1 MSELFNVFKA
11 MEYNDREETL
21 YSIIRNVKKANIFQE
36 KAVQIERPRY
46 YHVGDKR
53 QLLIEHRNEHLNT
66 VYHEL
71 KKLNDISL
79 FVNKKKLFE
88 LPALELRPY
97 QEDCNDLMQCIMS
110 FISMAKAVK
119 QDQEKAKAI

>member
-11 MEYNDREETL
+11 MEYDDREETL

-71 KKLNDISL
+71 KKL
-79 FVNKKKLFE
+79 FE

-97 QEDCNDLMQCIMS
+97 QEDCTDLMQCIMS

-119 QDQEKAKAI
+119 QEQEKAKAI

>member
-110 FISMAKAVK
+110 VYLHG
-119 QDQEKAKAI
+119 

>member
-71 KKLNDISL
+71 KSLMTFLCLSIRKSFLNFRLWSL
-79 FVNKKKLFE
+79 DHIRRIVPILCS
-88 LPALELRPY
+88 A
-97 QEDCNDLMQCIMS
+97 
-110 FISMAKAVK
+110 
-119 QDQEKAKAI
+119 